1 MIKKIARLVR
11 FLILVF
17 VWTLLFWSVARFV
30 MKLIWRFDIFSMKQ
44 WSVIVDYWNN
54 NGVIAGISDFSF
66 FIVLLMVFVL
76 WLYGIHKV
84 NKINYINMLIKPIEY
99 INNRSMKKYEK
110 NDVHVVI
117 KNISVGEKI
126 SIEDVIKD
134 RIRQEKNIVA
144 KDAEALRKSISEKI
158 IQRKEQ

>member
-1 MIKKIARLVR
+1 MIKKIARLLR
-11 FLILVF
+11 FLILAF
-17 VWTLLFWSVARFV
+17 VWTFLFWSFARFV
-30 MKLIWRFDIFSMKQ
+30 MKMIWQFDIFSMKQ
-44 WSVIVDYWNN
+44 WRVIVDYWNGY
-54 NGVIAGISDFSF
+54 GVISGFSDFSF
-66 FIVLLMVFVL
+66 FIVLLIVFVL
-76 WLYGIHKV
+76 WLYGIRKV
-84 NKINYINMLIKPIEY
+84 NKINYINLLIKPIEY

-134 RIRQEKNIVA
+134 RIRQEKTSVA
-144 KDAEALRKSISEKI
+144 KDAEALRKNISEKI